1 MSESMGTGKTIT
13 ELKSID
19 AQLRQLYSSVGL
31 EPEGLKKDLMN
42 MIVHDLRNPVT
53 STILRLDMIGSDPE
67 SQLTA
72 EQRKSLHLA
81 KANMFKLS
89 EMITNLLEIS
99 RFENCKVEA
108 KRVALN
114 VRDLIGSVMKTHTAI
129 ADMEGKTI
137 KVTVDPDAAI
147 IACDQYLL
155 ERVLSNIISNAVK
168 HSSAGGDISI
178 RVLCA
183 EDDSTVLFRI
193 QDFGEGI
200 PEEYHQKIFERF
212 FQVEMRQ
219 QGYRS
224 DTGLGLAFCK
234 MAIEALGGN
243 IWVDSEPGKGS
254 CFTFL
259 LPDALM
265 IKQTQ
270 PGPHS

>member
-13 ELKSID
+13 DLKSVD
-19 AQLRQLYSSVGL
+19 AQLRQLYSSLGL
-31 EPEGLKKDLMN
+31 DSEDLRGDLMN

-53 STILRLDMIGSDPE
+53 STILRLDMIESEPE

-72 EQRKSLHLA
+72 DQRKSLHLA
-81 KANMFKLS
+81 KSNMFKLS

-114 VRDLIGSVMKTHTAI
+114 VRDLIGSVVKIHATI
-129 ADMEGKTI
+129 AEMEGKTI

-155 ERVLSNIISNAVK
+155 ERILSNIISNAIK
-168 HSSAGGDISI
+168 HSSAGGEISI

-183 EDDSTVLFRI
+183 EDNGTVLFRI

-200 PEEYHQKIFERF
+200 PAEYHQKIFERF
-212 FQVEMRQ
+212 FQIEMRQ

-224 DTGLGLAFCK
+224 DLGLGLAFCK
-234 MAIEALGGN
+234 MAIETLGGS
-243 IWVDSEPGKGS
+243 IWVESEPGKGS

-265 IKQTQ
+265 IRQAQ
-270 PGPHS
+270 PDSHS